1 MKRLASE
8 GMTMMVVTHEM
19 NFAKE
24 VADVVVVMDSG
35 VIVES
40 GPPAEIFSAPNQPRT
55 RAFLQAILSWGD
67 A

>member
-1 MKRLASE
+1 MKLLASE
-8 GMTMMVVTHEM
+8 GMTMVVVTHEM

-24 VADVVVVMDSG
+24 VADVVVMDSG

-40 GPPAEIFSAPNQPRT
+40 GPPAEIFSAPKQPRT